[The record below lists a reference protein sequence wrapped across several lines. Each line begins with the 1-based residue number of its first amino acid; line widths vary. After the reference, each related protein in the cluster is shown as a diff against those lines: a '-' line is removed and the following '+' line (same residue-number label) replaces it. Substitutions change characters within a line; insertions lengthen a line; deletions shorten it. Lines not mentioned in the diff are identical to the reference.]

1 MKKALTLMLAA
12 LLTLGLTQSC
22 DDAGCTLYNST
33 NCELTFYGEGDRVIA
48 LNEYLTVTATGASQV
63 ILNKGMGYT
72 NIKLQ
77 LSYTNDVDTLLFEH
91 WTTTTTTETV
101 TDDEGNETT
110 TEVEEDTPHVVDSL
124 FIRKTNKPHFES
136 PDCGTAVFHDIED
149 AWYRNDSRYPD
160 DGLFDFIYINHAQ
173 VYYNSSDNLRL
184 YLNQ

>member
-1 MKKALTLMLAA
+1 MKKVLTLMLAA

-33 NCELTFYGEGDRVIA
+33 NCQLTFYGESGNVVA
-48 LNEYLTVTATGASQV
+48 LRQYLTVTAVGANQV

-72 NIKLQ
+72 DIKLQ
-77 LSYTNDVDTLLFEH
+77 LSYTNDVDTLLYEH
-91 WTTTTTTETV
+91 WTTTTTETG
-101 TDDEGNETT
+101 TDNEGNETT
-110 TEVEEDTPHVVDSL
+110 TEVQEDTPHVVDTL

-149 AWYRNDSRYPD
+149 VWYRNDSRYPD
-160 DGLFDFIYINHAQ
+160 DGLFDMIYINHAQ

-184 YLNQ
+184 FIKQ